1 MRYSVTA
8 VKIDRRRFLGYA
20 GASLTVSQL
29 GGCGTDRVE
38 TKGVPRSSFDDNSTA
53 EDVTAG
59 LDLSGKL
66 AVVTGCTSGI
76 GFETMRVLA
85 KRGAYV
91 VGTSRSLERAQA
103 ACNKVIGI
111 TTPVQLDLG
120 DFDSVVAC
128 ADSIR
133 SLLTPI
139 DILVCNAGY
148 LGGGGDRELIN
159 GIEKHFVINHL
170 GHFILVNRLLDRM
183 FVAWQGRIVVVAS
196 SASYT
201 EAPDR
206 GILFND
212 LGFDSDYDDFL
223 AYGHSKLANVLFS
236 LHIAELLR
244 GTRVTS
250 NSLHPG
256 VIDTGI
262 GRHFN
267 PVMRFGLGVYAAIA
281 GKTIEQGAATSCHVA
296 TSDILGTTSG
306 AYFEDCNAVTIQGR
320 NHLYNKLMAEELVRV
335 SAELTADYLVEPK
348 LPDWENLA
356 Q

>member
-1 MRYSVTA
+1 MRYLVTP

-20 GASLTVSQL
+20 GASLTVGQL
-29 GGCGTDRVE
+29 GGCGTDSVE
-38 TKGVPRSSFDDNSTA
+38 TKGVPRSSFDDKSTA

-120 DFDSVVAC
+120 DFDSVAAC

-183 FVAWQGRIVVVAS
+183 FVAWQGRIVIVAS

-201 EAPDR
+201 AAPDR

-212 LGFDSDYDDFL
+212 LGFDSNYDDFR

-236 LHIAELLR
+236 LHIADLLR

-256 VIDTGI
+256 VIDTGLFRRI
-262 GRHFN
+262 N
-267 PVMRFGLGVYAAIA
+267 PVTRFGLGVYTAIA
-281 GKTIEQGAATSCHVA
+281 GKTIEQGAATSCYVA

-306 AYFEDCNAVTIQGR
+306 AYFEDCNAVTIQDR

-348 LPDWENLA
+348 LPDWENLT